1 MQVVIVFDDPPGRVF
16 PGAPVGVRISLGTKH
31 DALWL
36 PRAPFL
42 TSGSQ
47 LTVFRVQGDTAVRME
62 AYFGIVTDQKVEVL
76 SGLAEGDVVVTSSY
90 QDFLQYPEITLA
102 KGGGRR

>member
-1 MQVVIVFDDPPGRVF
+1 
-16 PGAPVGVRISLGTKH
+16 
-31 DALWL
+31 
-36 PRAPFL
+36 
-42 TSGSQ
+42 
-47 LTVFRVQGDTAVRME
+47 ME

-90 QDFLQYPEITLA
+90 QDFLQYSEVTLA